1 MITALKSKLSRY
13 SLRTKLILAS
23 LLLILVPMTV
33 LGAVSS
39 ATLMLMA
46 GQQSEE
52 AYRRAMQQTVLNLS
66 KQVENVETTA
76 WTACSRSRL
85 IFVFRHLM
93 HDRVTMG
100 GEYDYYQEIQA
111 VKDSVLSQTAASRVR
126 IALRAS
132 ATFIKP
138 YFDLFPEEILLEEPA
153 WQDMGASSASR
164 WFAPGSFS
172 ESIVK
177 DSKALVYCA
186 EVKDIYAAN
195 EHQGYLMVIVS
206 PGVLFSALT
215 EETLPEGACV
225 LVHQGEELFY
235 SAGDPDALQTASR
248 LLAGEESGEDRQNYR
263 LVRGEVAASRWEVV
277 MLVPQDALLEQSRS
291 IRSFIFVLALV
302 LSGIAVLFAVW
313 YTGGMNRRL
322 RDILFALRRMEEG
335 EFGRCMPVEGHDEYA
350 TLMEAVNAMSVR
362 TEELLESLRLAQ
374 KQTQQAEMRAL
385 YEQINPHFIYNTLDV
400 IRWLALR
407 NQTDSVGEL
416 VGALIGYL
424 RLTLNHG
431 KELTTVGNEIEEIG
445 QYMRIMNYR
454 YRNCIDFAAEAE
466 EEVRMQP
473 VLKLILQPLVENAV
487 LHGVMSRPDR
497 QGWIRVRAFREGEA
511 LIYTVEDNGAGMP
524 QEKAD
529 RLTCE
534 DMQKDTYGIY
544 SVTRR
549 LKTYYG
555 EESGLTLRSAP
566 GEGCLV
572 RVRIFLG
579 RGVTIWKA

>member
-13 SLRTKLILAS
+13 SLRAKLILAS
-23 LLLILVPMTV
+23 LLLILVPMMV

-39 ATLMLMA
+39 AALKLMA

-52 AYRRAMQQTVLNLS
+52 AYRQAMKQTVLNLS
-66 KQVENVETTA
+66 KQVENVENTA
-76 WTACSRSRL
+76 RTACSKSRL

-93 HDRVTMG
+93 HDQVTMG

-138 YFDLFPEEILLEEPA
+138 YFDLFPEDILLEEPA
-153 WQDMGASSASR
+153 WQESGASSASR
-164 WFAPGSFS
+164 WFAPDAFS
-172 ESIVK
+172 DSILK
-177 DSKALVYCA
+177 DRKALVFCT

-195 EHQGYLMVIVS
+195 EHQGYLMVVVAPS
-206 PGVLFSALT
+206 VLFSALT

-225 LVHQGEELFY
+225 LVHQGAEVFY
-235 SAGDPDALQTASR
+235 SAGDAEALETARRILDEGHAGDARKS
-248 LLAGEESGEDRQNYR
+248 YR
-263 LVRGEVAASRWEVV
+263 LVRGEVTAAGWEVD

-291 IRSFIFVLALV
+291 IRNFIFALALV
-302 LSGIAVLFAVW
+302 LSGIAVW

-322 RDILFALRRMEEG
+322 SDILFALRRMEEG

-385 YEQINPHFIYNTLDV
+385 YEQINPHFIYNTLHV

-407 NQTDSVGEL
+407 NQTDSVSEL

-431 KELTTVGNEIEEIG
+431 RELTTVGNEIEEIG

-454 YRNCIDFAAEAE
+454 YRNCIDFSAEAE